1 MTTIQNPQIGGRYQ
15 ILTQLGNGGFGTTF
29 LAKDMQRP
37 GNPHCVVKQLTLPST
52 DPNTFRAAKKLFD
65 EEAATLEMLGSHNQI
80 PLLLAHI
87 EENQEF
93 YLVEEYIEGHD
104 ITEELPYGV
113 SLSEKVVTQML
124 CQILEVLAF
133 VHQNDYVHRDIKPAN
148 LRRRDSDGKIVLLDF
163 GAVKQICN
171 QTINLQG
178 QVVSTVVVGTPGYM
192 PGEQAQG
199 CPQFSSDI
207 YAVGVIA
214 IEALTGIKPQ
224 NFQLNNKGE
233 IIWRDKATV
242 SKNLGN
248 IIDKMVRYDY
258 RQRYQSASEALQ
270 AISKTSQ
277 YSLRRKIGKILAV
290 AEIGGCLILTVII
303 SNFLWQTLKPVSENF
318 LDYENNIQGIK
329 IKYPDNWKVQET
341 PNAITQELVN
351 FVSPKQE
358 QDNFSEVVTIS
369 VEDFS
374 ETLDES
380 VKVFSEEISN
390 NVENLQ
396 ILDNSE
402 TTLAKKP
409 ARQLVFTSKVG
420 EHNLKSLQVWILKG
434 NKAYIVTYAA
444 DIADYDR
451 FVRTAEKMIA
461 SFEIN

>member
-1 MTTIQNPQIGGRYQ
+1 LTTIQNPKIGGRYQ
-15 ILTQLGNGGFGTTF
+15 ILTRLGNGGFGTTF
-29 LAKDMQRP
+29 LAQDMQRP

-52 DPNTFRAAKKLFD
+52 DPIIFRAAKRLFD

-113 SLSEKVVTQML
+113 SLSEEVVTQML

-199 CPQFSSDI
+199 CPHFSSDI
-207 YAVGVIA
+207 YAVGAIA

-233 IIWRDKATV
+233 IIWRDKAAV
-242 SKNLGN
+242 SNNFGN
-248 IIDKMVRYDY
+248 IIDIMVRYDY

-277 YSLRRKIGKILAV
+277 HSLRRKISKILAV
-290 AEIGGCLILTVII
+290 AGIGGFLILTVTIG
-303 SNFLWQTLKPVSENF
+303 NFLWQTFKPVPENF
-318 LDYENNIQGIK
+318 IDYENNTQGVK
-329 IKYPDNWKVQET
+329 IKYPDNWKIRET
-341 PNAITQELVN
+341 PNAITQELVS

-369 VEDFS
+369 VENFS
-374 ETLDES
+374 GTLDES

-390 NVENLQ
+390 NVEDLQ

-402 TTLAKKP
+402 TTLTKKP

-420 EHNLKSLQVWILKG
+420 EHNLKSLQAWILKG